1 MPLNTP
7 IFNHN
12 SLMRIA
18 LVVAFIQFTNALEY
32 MALTPVFTFM
42 ADEFSVPV
50 SFSGYVSGI
59 YTLGAVISGIAAF
72 YWVERF
78 NKKKFLFRNM
88 LLLGVLTFLCTVTT
102 HFYTLLVIRFCAGL
116 VGGTTM
122 GVGMSILINYAP
134 AHLRGKMLATV
145 IASFSIV
152 SIVGM
157 PAVMFLCTHYD
168 WRSSLW
174 LISGLCLVCLPLII
188 FILPRDAV
196 SSGAKVKL
204 SFDTLT
210 LFFASCNALVQ
221 FSPMLIIPILAPL
234 MIHSMGAQ
242 ESLLPLL
249 FLSGGVAGYI
259 STKITGILTSRI
271 SAVALATLSTLLLV
285 ASLLIPVMGYQNVF
299 VFIIL
304 FLGASYSRL
313 VCASAVVVH
322 YPADAQRASFFSL
335 QTALMYLIT
344 SLAFFLSSLLLPDH
358 AISPQDLNRLL
369 VISALSAAGFPVMV
383 VILQKKLAKRAVSHK
398 ASARPARSQ

>member
-1 MPLNTP
+1 MPQNTP

-78 NKKKFLFRNM
+78 NKNKFLFRNM

-102 HFYTLLVIRFCAGL
+102 YFYTLLAIRFCAGL

-134 AHLRGKMLATV
+134 AQSRGKMLATV
-145 IASFSIV
+145 IASFSMV

-168 WRSSLW
+168 WRTSLW
-174 LISGLCLVCLPLII
+174 LISVLCLVCLPLII

-196 SSGAKVKL
+196 SSGVKAKL

-221 FSPMLIIPILAPL
+221 FSPMLIIPILTPL

-285 ASLLIPVMGYQNVF
+285 ASLLIPVMGYQHVF
-299 VFIIL
+299 LFITL

-313 VCASAVVVH
+313 VCASAVVVG
-322 YPADAQRASFFSL
+322 YPADAQRASFSSL

-398 ASARPARSQ
+398 ASVRPARSQ